1 MQKYTSA
8 NTSINK
14 NKLPVIYKK
23 ISWEKIKEDWEHT
36 HIGKP
41 CVLDYGCGRYTDHI
55 KKFLADLGFDYVG
68 YDPNWANDPNWEKIL
83 PAAIICSNVLC
94 VIAEDDIVREII
106 KKIQS
111 YRQPYFITVY
121 EGNGSGIGAI
131 SKKNC
136 YQRNLKTAGY
146 ARFWNN
152 EKGFSMKKLVITDRK
167 YKDYIKQGVNMNET
181 YERLKNYVEFI
192 VTDQRILTY
201 PLQFESLDYRDYFN
215 SLCNFD
221 EDDIEIITDMIYYTP
236 DENTKEKV
244 FLNKELMD
252 PELYGTI
259 VNYICDYIHLG
270 WEGMEDD

>member
-1 MQKYTSA
+1 
-8 NTSINK
+8 
-14 NKLPVIYKK
+14 
-23 ISWEKIKEDWEHT
+23 
-36 HIGKP
+36 
-41 CVLDYGCGRYTDHI
+41 
-55 KKFLADLGFDYVG
+55 
-68 YDPNWANDPNWEKIL
+68 
-83 PAAIICSNVLC
+83 
-94 VIAEDDIVREII
+94 
-106 KKIQS
+106 
-111 YRQPYFITVY
+111 
-121 EGNGSGIGAI
+121 
-131 SKKNC
+131 
-136 YQRNLKTAGY
+136 
-146 ARFWNN
+146 
-152 EKGFSMKKLVITDRK
+152 
-167 YKDYIKQGVNMNET
+167 MNET